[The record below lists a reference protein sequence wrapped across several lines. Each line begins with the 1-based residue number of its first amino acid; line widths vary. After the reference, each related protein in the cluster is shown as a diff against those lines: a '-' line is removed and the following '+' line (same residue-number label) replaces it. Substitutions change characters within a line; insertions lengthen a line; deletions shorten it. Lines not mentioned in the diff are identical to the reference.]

1 MDSSCREVAEVLV
14 VALAVVCGFSVR
26 EVAAADSAGVLF
38 CVEAEV
44 CCSGADSSGVVC
56 AVLSAGESG
65 VLADVVAGDSGT
77 LSGLS
82 VDSAGSSADV
92 PE

>member
-1 MDSSCREVAEVLV
+1 MLV
-14 VALAVVCGFSVR
+14 VALTVVLGFSVR
-26 EVAAADSAGVLF
+26 EVAAADSAGMLF

-44 CCSGADSSGVVC
+44 CSSSVVC
-56 AVLSAGESG
+56 AVLSAGKSG
-65 VLADVVAGDSGT
+65 VLADVVTGDSGT

-82 VDSAGSSADV
+82 VDSAGRFTAV

>member
-1 MDSSCREVAEVLV
+1 MV

-26 EVAAADSAGVLF
+26 EVAADSAGVLF

-56 AVLSAGESG
+56 AVLSARESG
-65 VLADVVAGDSGT
+65 VLADVVAGDSWT